1 MNKDKNPMRV
11 KITAQL
17 YKDEKC
23 FGPGVALLLEKV
35 EEKNSLRSAA
45 ADIKMSYSK
54 AWTIIRRA
62 EKELGFALLDSKTG
76 GVCGGGATLTKEAKK
91 LLCGFRTYESE
102 LNAFAKQK
110 YVDHLGWLD

>member
-1 MNKDKNPMRV
+1 MSKDKNPMRV
-11 KITAQL
+11 KITAQI

-35 EEKNSLRSAA
+35 EEKSSLRSAA

-62 EKELGFALLDSKTG
+62 EKELGFALLDSKIG
-76 GVCGGGATLTKEAKK
+76 GKSGGGATLTEEAKK
-91 LLCGFRTYESE
+91 LLCDFRTYERE
-102 LNAFAKQK
+102 LNDFAKEK
-110 YVDHLGWLD
+110 FVECLGWID